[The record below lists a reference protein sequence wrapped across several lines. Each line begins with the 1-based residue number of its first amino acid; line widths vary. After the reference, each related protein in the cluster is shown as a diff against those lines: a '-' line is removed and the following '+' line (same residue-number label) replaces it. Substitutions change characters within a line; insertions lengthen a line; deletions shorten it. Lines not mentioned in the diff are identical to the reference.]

1 MAENGSHGQYCTD
14 SRRLTVEAECKC
26 GAIAQVSG
34 NVSRTRPAE
43 PDAVMSPNYNRG
55 TVLRHGFNRTA
66 WIVIGVVAA
75 IIVVASLYLY
85 NNPDGDKSSAVRN
98 ESPQAELN
106 R

>member
-1 MAENGSHGQYCTD
+1 MSAT
-14 SRRLTVEAECKC
+14 A
-26 GAIAQVSG
+26 APAQVSG

-43 PDAVMSPNYNRG
+43 SDAAMSDPNYNCD

-66 WIVIGVVAA
+66 WIIIGVVAG

-85 NNPDGDKSSAVRN
+85 NNPDGDKSSAVRD